1 MQTVDYIDI
10 HNILE
15 TLFNT
20 DDIDLIWYEQNANY
34 IFIEALIDGNFKQMN
49 IDVQTKELASTT
61 GTIEIKT
68 EKKG

>member
-20 DDIDLIWYEQNANY
+20 DDIDLIWYEQHANF
-34 IFIEALIDGNFKQMN
+34 IAIEALIDGNLKQMN

-68 EKKG
+68 TKKG